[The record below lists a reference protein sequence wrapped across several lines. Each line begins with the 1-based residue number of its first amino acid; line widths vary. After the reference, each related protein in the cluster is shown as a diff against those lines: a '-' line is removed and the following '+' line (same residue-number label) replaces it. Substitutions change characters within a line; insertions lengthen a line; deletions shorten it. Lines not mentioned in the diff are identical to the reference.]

1 MNQTFTAPHD
11 LDLALTAYAAALE
24 QKRIAETKVWASKYP
39 DTAAANMA
47 SYHVSVTF
55 EPGSKYLRV
64 VMADGVGHRFR
75 PHRSAYAFIV
85 AKDVGQFKVGD
96 ILKAASWK
104 APAKNF
110 ARGNVF
116 RPETYASHSPYG
128 L

>member
-1 MNQTFTAPHD
+1 MTQTFTAPHD
-11 LDLALTAYAAALE
+11 LDLALTADADALE
-24 QKRIAETKVWASKYP
+24 QKR
-39 DTAAANMA
+39 TAAANMA

-64 VMADGVGHRFR
+64 VMADGYRTTGT
-75 PHRSAYAFIV
+75 HRSAYAFIV
-85 AKDVGQFKVGD
+85 AKDMGQFKVGD

-116 RPETYASHSPYG
+116 RPETYERHSPYG

>member
-1 MNQTFTAPHD
+1 MTQTFTAPHD
-11 LDLALTAYAAALE
+11 LDLALTAYASALE
-24 QKRIAETKVWASKYP
+24 QKRNAEMKVWASKYP
-39 DTAAANMA
+39 DTAAVNMA

-64 VMADGVGHRFR
+64 VMADGYRTTGT
-75 PHRSAYAFIV
+75 HRSAYAFIV
-85 AKDVGQFKVGD
+85 AKDMGQFKVGD

-116 RPETYASHSPYG
+116 RPETYERHSPYG

>member
-1 MNQTFTAPHD
+1 MTQTFTAPHD
-11 LDLALTAYAAALE
+11 LDLALTAYADALE
-24 QKRIAETKVWASKYP
+24 QKRIK
-39 DTAAANMA
+39 AAMYMA
-47 SYHVSVTF
+47 DYRVSVTF

-64 VMADGVGHRFR
+64 VMADGYTTTGT
-75 PHRSAYAFIV
+75 HRSAYAFIV
-85 AKDVGQFKVGD
+85 AKDMGQFKVGD

-116 RPETYASHSPYG
+116 RPETYERHSPIG

>member
-1 MNQTFTAPHD
+1 MTQTFTAPHD
-11 LDLALTAYAAALE
+11 LDLALTAYADALV
-24 QKRIAETKVWASKYP
+24 QKRTTETTVWASKFP
-39 DTAAANMA
+39 TAAANMA
-47 SYHVSVTF
+47 GYHVSVTF

-64 VMADGVGHRFR
+64 VMADGYRTTGT
-75 PHRSAYAFIV
+75 HRSAYAFIV
-85 AKDVGQFKVGD
+85 AKDTDQFKVGD

-116 RPETYASHSPYG
+116 RPETYERHSPYG